1 MDSLIFFRQIVVI
14 FVIAIEVFQRT
25 QKEGGSQKQLT
36 VGNFCTDGIASERKG
51 PGKRK
56 IQFQCKTA
64 ETFFRGNV
72 SGDQVKLPVA
82 QRGVAEKRKDFYHAF
97 HIFPVVEQQRFFQAY
112 FSGFQ
117 IGTVDFRKL
126 TAREGIFPENTA
138 EDLTVFLAALGKI
151 QKFLKRTDP
160 AVEIEPRGIRPG
172 ERKTVKVTAVLQV
185 GDIKGRSVK
194 MNQGRRNRKSPG
206 KSFQDFSFFR
216 RFFRRK
222 AEPASRSRSPEKSF
236 PEDRGGNG
244 GDQARSSQYQRRERS
259 QGNPCCSAVPAIC
272 HLMYEIL

>member
-1 MDSLIFFRQIVVI
+1 M
-14 FVIAIEVFQRT
+14 
-25 QKEGGSQKQLT
+25 
-36 VGNFCTDGIASERKG
+36 
-51 PGKRK
+51 
-56 IQFQCKTA
+56 
-64 ETFFRGNV
+64 
-72 SGDQVKLPVA
+72 KLPVA
-82 QRGVAEKRKDFYHAF
+82 QRRVAEKRKDFYHAF

-216 RFFRRK
+216 RFFSEKLNQLPGAVLLKNHSQKIEVGTAVIKPGRLNIKEERGVR
-222 AEPASRSRSPEKSF
+222 EIPAVQLF
-236 PEDRGGNG
+236 L
-244 GDQARSSQYQRRERS
+244 QF
-259 QGNPCCSAVPAIC
+259 VI
-272 HLMYEIL
+272 